1 MSEALFIGGFMPEHI
16 DARGLSCPQPVVLT
30 STTMKQI
37 GKGIIEVL
45 VDTATARENV
55 ERMAT
60 NQGWQVEVLA
70 KEDEFLL
77 VLTKS

>member
-1 MSEALFIGGFMPEHI
+1 MPEHI

-30 STTMKQI
+30 STTMNQI
-37 GKGIIEVL
+37 GKGTIEVL

-60 NQGWQVEVLA
+60 NQGW
-70 KEDEFLL
+70 
-77 VLTKS
+77 